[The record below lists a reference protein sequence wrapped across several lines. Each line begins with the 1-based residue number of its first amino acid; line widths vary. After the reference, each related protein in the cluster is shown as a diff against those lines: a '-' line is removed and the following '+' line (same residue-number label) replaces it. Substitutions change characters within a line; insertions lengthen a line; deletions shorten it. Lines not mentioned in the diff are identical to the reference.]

1 MRVLVIS
8 GAFPPMRI
16 GEADHAFHLCRYLAK
31 RKLDVHVLTTQ
42 TNGVASDPDIEVY
55 PIMRNW
61 SWLDL
66 PRLVIFLR
74 HCAPDAVLLIYLGM
88 IYNFHPMITFLPT
101 ISKILLPK
109 VPFVA
114 QFEAASGALP
124 RRTSVVSRALRKG
137 IAECAGGRNVD
148 YRFGTLLRDSDR
160 IILLSDHHRAILAD
174 RFPGVNKK
182 SVLNPPPPLMT
193 MCPEGNGAARQR
205 GREALGVR
213 ADEFLVVYFGRIY
226 PDKGV
231 DSLLKAVQLV
241 IRHKSLFRVA
251 MVGGS
256 LEFEF
261 PGRPMYEQGIHDLSK
276 RLGIENRLIW
286 VGEYKWNSDVAS
298 TYLHA
303 ADLCVLPFDSG
314 VMLSKSS
321 FVAAAAHGLPII
333 STRGEM
339 VEQPFI
345 HGENVFL
352 CPPKDPEALAS
363 AIEMLMDKPNL
374 RKALG
379 IGSFNLAQ
387 EWFSWDKAVER
398 TIATFSTPTI

>member
-8 GAFPPMRI
+8 AAFPPMRV
-16 GEADHAFHLCRYLAK
+16 GEADHAFHLCRYLAD

-42 TNGVASDPDIEVY
+42 TTGVASDPHIKVY

-61 SWLDL
+61 SWSDL
-66 PRLVIFLR
+66 PRLAIFLR

-88 IYNFHPMITFLPT
+88 TYNYHPMITFLPT

-109 VPFVA
+109 VPFVT
-114 QFEAASGALP
+114 QFENAYGTRP
-124 RRTSVVSRALRKG
+124 HRTSLVSRALRKG
-137 IAECAGGRNVD
+137 IAGWARGRNVD
-148 YRFGTLLRDSDR
+148 YKFGTLLRDSDR
-160 IILLSDHHRAILAD
+160 IILLSDHHRAMLAD

-182 SVLNPPPPLMT
+182 SLLNPIPPLIN
-193 MCPEGNGAARQR
+193 MCSEGNGAARQR

-226 PDKGV
+226 PNKGI

-256 LEFEF
+256 LEFQF
-261 PGRPMYEQGIHDLSK
+261 PGRPMYEQEIHDLSK
-276 RLGIENRLIW
+276 QLGIEDKLIW
-286 VGEYKWNSDVAS
+286 IGEYAWDSDVAS

-314 VMLSKSS
+314 VMLSRST
-321 FVAAAAHGLPII
+321 FAAAAAHGLPII
-333 STRGEM
+333 TTQGAM
-339 VEQPFI
+339 LEQPFV
-345 HGENVFL
+345 HKENVFL
-352 CPPKDPEALAS
+352 CPPKNPEVMAA
-363 AIEMLMDKPNL
+363 AIETLMENCDLSQRL
-374 RKALG
+374 RLGALR
-379 IGSFNLAQ
+379 LAE
-387 EWFSWDKAVER
+387 EWFSWERAIDR
-398 TIATFSTPTI
+398 TIATFS